1 MAGAAESFML
11 GNRGPRAIE
20 AYEGDEPEV
29 CSRLDIF
36 VKDMGIVI
44 AAAKSAG
51 IAIPLAAATTDR
63 KSVV

>member
-1 MAGAAESFML
+1 MVENCILQLVKYESFML

-36 VKDMGIVI
+36 VKDMGIVT

-51 IAIPLAAATTDR
+51 IAVPQ
-63 KSVV
+63 